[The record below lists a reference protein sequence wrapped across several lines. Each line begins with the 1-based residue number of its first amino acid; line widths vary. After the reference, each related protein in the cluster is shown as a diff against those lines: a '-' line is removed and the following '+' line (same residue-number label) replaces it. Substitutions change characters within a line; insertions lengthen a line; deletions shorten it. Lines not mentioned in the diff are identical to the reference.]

1 MIGWSI
7 TVIWMTPEEYP
18 LKLDRDA
25 VLANWKVGAMG
36 TRWLNKLVAAGE
48 ARQVKSGGY
57 PNIYTAPVG
66 SIVPLLLGHEL
77 PSDEDVPMRKP
88 HEITIERDKL
98 AMCSADETLTIV
110 VWDQS

>member
-7 TVIWMTPEEYP
+7 TVTRITPEEYP
-18 LKLDRDA
+18 LKLNRDA
-25 VLANWKVGAMG
+25 VLATWKVGAMG
-36 TRWLNKLVAAGE
+36 TYWLDKLVAVGK
-48 ARQVKSGGY
+48 ARRVKSGGY
-57 PNIYTAPVG
+57 PDIYTAPVE

-77 PSDEDVPMRKP
+77 PSDEDVPTRKP

-98 AMCSADETLTIV
+98 ATCSPDETLTIV

>member
-7 TVIWMTPEEYP
+7 TVTRMTPEEYP

-36 TRWLNKLVAAGE
+36 TCWLDRLVAAGQ
-48 ARQVKSGGY
+48 ARRVKSGGY

-66 SIVPLLLGHEL
+66 LIVPLLLGHEL

-88 HEITIERDKL
+88 HEITIEQHEL
-98 AMCSADETLTIV
+98 AMCSPDETLTIV

>member
-7 TVIWMTPEEYP
+7 TVTRMTPEEYL
-18 LKLDRDA
+18 LKHDRDA

-36 TRWLNKLVAAGE
+36 TWWLDKLVAAGA
-48 ARQVKSGGY
+48 ARRVKSGGY
-57 PNIYTAPVG
+57 PDIYTAPAG
-66 SIVPLLLGHEL
+66 SIVPLLFGHEL

-88 HEITIERDKL
+88 REITIERDEL
-98 AMCSADETLTIV
+98 ARCSADETLTIV